1 MQKSGKCDG
10 DAAKPH
16 STVAIFHLGAAPRRT
31 RERADQ
37 RRCFSVKM
45 PPHKGK
51 TVQKIDDFPKSPLA
65 LRGTRAVSD
74 GVAPPT
80 MLRAALKRTRRS
92 CRPEAFSGCT
102 TYNAACGIETRR
114 YPMRHIRRTEVAPYT
129 MLRAALK
136 LHSARLYSSEMSL
149 HHTHAIYGI
158 FQ

>member
-37 RRCFSVKM
+37 RRGFSVKM
-45 PPHKGK
+45 PPYKGK
-51 TVQKIDDFPKSPLA
+51 TVQKIDDFPKCPLA

-74 GVAPPT
+74 GVAPHT
-80 MLRAALKRTRRS
+80 MLRAALKQLIDEPVRERV
-92 CRPEAFSGCT
+92 
-102 TYNAACGIETRR
+102 N
-114 YPMRHIRRTEVAPYT
+114 VAPHT

-136 LHSARLYSSEMSL
+136 PE
-149 HHTHAIYGI
+149 
-158 FQ
+158 Q